1 MTDECYGTG
10 FALSGGFVKGY
21 AHLGALQA
29 LFEYGIRP
37 EIIAGVSIG
46 AVAGVFIADGK
57 RPEEVLE
64 LFMSRE
70 FRSFTGF
77 TRSRGGFMNL
87 DNFYG
92 FLDTG
97 RSVHFREGEIAP
109 RIAASCC
116 VPGLFTPIEIE
127 GDHYVDGGVLM
138 NLPVSVIRGRCEKVV
153 AVNLSKIVPDRDYRH
168 NVFGILMRTYH
179 LMSHCNVIH
188 DRRNADILIE
198 PDGLS
203 IYGNTQLDKGR
214 EIFDIGYEAARKVI
228 EQVKDIVYPRSGEA

>member
-92 FLDTG
+92 FLRDTLSVGRIEELSLPLAVTATNLDTG

-138 NLPVSVIRGRCEKVV
+138 NLLTAVLCLLLSRIAFGWLAAFLIMMCV
-153 AVNLSKIVPDRDYRH
+153 AGVCFALTNGIPRYPDAHLSPDVALQRH
-168 NVFGILMRTYH
+168 
-179 LMSHCNVIH
+179 
-188 DRRNADILIE
+188 
-198 PDGLS
+198 
-203 IYGNTQLDKGR
+203 
-214 EIFDIGYEAARKVI
+214 
-228 EQVKDIVYPRSGEA
+228 PRPA

>member
-92 FLDTG
+92 FLRDTLSVGRIEELSLPLAVTATNLDTG

-138 NLPVSVIRGRCEKVV
+138 NLPGVGHPRPVREG
-153 AVNLSKIVPDRDYRH
+153 
-168 NVFGILMRTYH
+168 G
-179 LMSHCNVIH
+179 
-188 DRRNADILIE
+188 
-198 PDGLS
+198 
-203 IYGNTQLDKGR
+203 GR
-214 EIFDIGYEAARKVI
+214 EPQQNRARQGLPPQRI
-228 EQVKDIVYPRSGEA
+228 RYPDAHLSPDVALQRHPRPA

>member
-77 TRSRGGFMNL
+77 TLSLIHISTLPSQEDKQTRFPPEDGDRKRPQGSRS
-87 DNFYG
+87 
-92 FLDTG
+92 
-97 RSVHFREGEIAP
+97 
-109 RIAASCC
+109 
-116 VPGLFTPIEIE
+116 TPCQR
-127 GDHYVDGGVLM
+127 
-138 NLPVSVIRGRCEKVV
+138 P
-153 AVNLSKIVPDRDYRH
+153 
-168 NVFGILMRTYH
+168 
-179 LMSHCNVIH
+179 
-188 DRRNADILIE
+188 
-198 PDGLS
+198 
-203 IYGNTQLDKGR
+203 
-214 EIFDIGYEAARKVI
+214 
-228 EQVKDIVYPRSGEA
+228 

>member
-1 MTDECYGTG
+1 M
-10 FALSGGFVKGY
+10 KGY

-92 FLDTG
+92 FLRDTLSVG
-97 RSVHFREGEIAP
+97 RIEP
-109 RIAASCC
+109 RKNL
-116 VPGLFTPIEIE
+116 PGLVAAWQIVRDRLGP
-127 GDHYVDGGVLM
+127 DAPSLVL
-138 NLPVSVIRGRCEKVV
+138 VG
-153 AVNLSKIVPDRDYRH
+153 DRDALFAAFQRFEYDS
-168 NVFGILMRTYH
+168 VL
-179 LMSHCNVIH
+179 
-188 DRRNADILIE
+188 AILI
-198 PDGLS
+198 
-203 IYGNTQLDKGR
+203 
-214 EIFDIGYEAARKVI
+214 VI
-228 EQVKDIVYPRSGEA
+228 IAVVLLGEVLANHVKRLFNAQS

>member
-1 MTDECYGTG
+1 MIVVAVGTVYFSILAPQYSAPAARNDYGTG
-10 FALSGGFVKGY
+10 VPCGNSKTVFVYDGRMLRDGIRPERRFREGIC
-21 AHLGALQA
+21 ASRCATGA
-29 LFEYGIRP
+29 FEYGIRP

-92 FLDTG
+92 FLRDTLSVGRIEELSLPLAVTATNLDTG

-109 RIAASCC
+109 PHR
-116 VPGLFTPIEIE
+116 GL
-127 GDHYVDGGVLM
+127 VL
-138 NLPVSVIRGRCEKVV
+138 R
-153 AVNLSKIVPDRDYRH
+153 
-168 NVFGILMRTYH
+168 
-179 LMSHCNVIH
+179 
-188 DRRNADILIE
+188 
-198 PDGLS
+198 
-203 IYGNTQLDKGR
+203 
-214 EIFDIGYEAARKVI
+214 AR
-228 EQVKDIVYPRSGEA
+228 PFHPPSR